1 MQCVIP
7 SRGRAQSIGEN
18 TLRVV
23 PDALV
28 CVGESEAAAYG
39 AVTSNLLVHPDDV
52 VGIGPLRQW
61 VLDNVADPVVVML
74 DDDIK
79 GVYWKGDIKQ
89 KRIDD
94 PDHVRAVIERVA
106 IMAADAG
113 ARVFGFAQ
121 AQSPMEYKAFE
132 PFALSTWVGGVVGV
146 IGRELRYDTSLILRA
161 DIDFCLKSLLRDRFV
176 WVETRYCFQHVRFA
190 GRGGNASNR
199 SSERHRR
206 EIDLL
211 LKRWGRHISHRTQ
224 KGTTCLKI
232 RVPRRR

>member
-1 MQCVIP
+1 MQFVIP
-7 SRGRAQSIGEN
+7 SRGRADSVADK
-18 TLRVV
+18 TLKLF

-28 CVGESEAAAYG
+28 CVGESEAAAYR
-39 AVTSNLLVHPDDV
+39 AVTDNLLVHPDEV

-61 VLDNVADPVVVML
+61 VLDHVDDPVCVML

-79 GVYWKGDIKQ
+79 AVYLKTDIRMRK
-89 KRIDD
+89 IMD
-94 PDHVRAVIERVA
+94 PDHVRAIVERVA
-106 IMAADAG
+106 ICARDAG

-176 WVETRYCFQHVRFA
+176 WVETRYCFQHIRFA

-224 KGTTCLKI
+224 KGTTCLKV
-232 RVPRRR
+232 RVPRRQ